1 MSVERALGYP
11 YDIPT
16 QSYLLRNGTAH
27 VWDKNFPLSGRIP
40 VLACGSN
47 QSPTQLARKFPRG
60 DVPVMAGWL
69 DDYDSVYSAHFTT
82 YGSIAATYHHAPG
95 LRSRQMITWLD
106 KDQLKTMH
114 KTEAL
119 GVNYN
124 FITFNDIVFTSDC
137 AQKVTQAHAYQSIRG
152 LLKINDLP
160 VGLQAIDCRNAS
172 YLRLNQE
179 ALQNRIMTLFE
190 YKGDLLKFVQQ
201 TIENKEE
208 RSDRT
213 TRLVALSQP

>member
-1 MSVERALGYP
+1 MSVKRALGYP
-11 YDIPT
+11 YDIPA
-16 QSYLLRNGTAH
+16 QSYLIRNATAH
-27 VWDKNFPLSGRIP
+27 AWDESYSLSGRTP

-106 KDQLKTMH
+106 ESQLETMH
-114 KTEAL
+114 ETEAL
-119 GVNYN
+119 GINYD
-124 FITFNDIVFTSDC
+124 FVTFKDIIFTSDC
-137 AQKVTQAHAYQSIRG
+137 AQKITQAHAYQSIRG
-152 LLKINDLP
+152 SLKINTLP
-160 VGLQAIDCRNAS
+160 IGLQAINCNNAP
-172 YLRLNQE
+172 YPRLNQE
-179 ALQNRIMTLFE
+179 TLQNRIMLLFG
-190 YKGDLLKFVQQ
+190 YDGNLLKFIEQ

-208 RSDRT
+208 RHNRT
-213 TRLVALSQP
+213 ARLLALSQS